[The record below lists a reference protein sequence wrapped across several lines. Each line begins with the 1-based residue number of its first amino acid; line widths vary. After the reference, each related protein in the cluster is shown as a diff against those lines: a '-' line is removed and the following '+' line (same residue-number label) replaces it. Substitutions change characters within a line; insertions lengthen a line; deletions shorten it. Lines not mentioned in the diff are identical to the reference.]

1 MFPHGCGVGDILKG
15 RNLFLHFKMSK
26 HLRRE
31 QMEQIRKLRKELII
45 SIISVI
51 VAAVA
56 LSSSTYAWYVANN
69 TVKAKTSTITATT
82 NGFILQI
89 TTSDKGGV
97 QHGGSQES
105 LTAFSKGEVLSPAST
120 DDILDNWYVCK
131 SWNGRGNVVSYYT
144 PDFSTG
150 TKPGNYK
157 ENNQDYFAYIKS
169 DYILYT
175 ITETGTADVY
185 LDASDGAP
193 IVVTA
198 DTGTGVST
206 VINSMRVAIT
216 TQKLDA
222 DGKTAIGPE
231 TLRVVYSPQNET
243 GIGNDE
249 AGLDGWSCIS
259 NVDGVNK
266 PIAASYPHIYAGN
279 YVDQNNKNWAITK
292 QRDSEYYTVPDNS
305 IPIKEKVGYDGVA
318 VHVYIWMEGTDA
330 DCVNGKSIEND
341 DSQYSVTVKFAG
353 VASGN

>member
-1 MFPHGCGVGDILKG
+1 
-15 RNLFLHFKMSK
+15 
-26 HLRRE
+26 
-31 QMEQIRKLRKELII
+31 MEQIRKLRKELII

-69 TVKAKTSTITATT
+69 TVKAKASTITATT

-120 DDILDNWYVCK
+120 DDILNNWYVCK
-131 SWNGRGNVVSYYT
+131 SWNERGNVVSYYM

-243 GIGNDE
+243 DIGNDE
-249 AGLDGWSCIS
+249 AGLVGWSCIS

-279 YVDQNNKNWAITK
+279 YVDQNNKNWVTTK
-292 QRDSEYYTVPDNS
+292 QGDSEYYTVPDNS

-330 DCVNGKSIEND
+330 DCVNGKSVEND

-353 VASGN
+353 VANGN

>member
-1 MFPHGCGVGDILKG
+1 
-15 RNLFLHFKMSK
+15 
-26 HLRRE
+26 
-31 QMEQIRKLRKELII
+31 MEQIRKLRKELIA
-45 SIISVI
+45 SIVSVI
-51 VAAVA
+51 IVAVA
-56 LSSSTYAWYVANN
+56 LSSSTYAWYVTNN
-69 TVKAKTSTITATT
+69 KVTAKTSTISATT

-89 TTSDKGGV
+89 TTPDKGV

-120 DDILDNWYVCK
+120 DDILNNWYVCK
-131 SWNGRGNVVSYYT
+131 SWNERGNVVSYYM

-231 TLRVVYSPQNET
+231 ILRVVYSPQNET

-249 AGLDGWSCIS
+249 AGLVGWSCIS

-279 YVDQNNKNWAITK
+279 YVDQNNKNWATTK
-292 QRDSEYYTVPDNS
+292 QGDSEYYTVPDNS

-330 DCVNGKSIEND
+330 DCVNGKSVEND
-341 DSQYSVTVKFAG
+341 DSRYSVTVKFAG
-353 VASGN
+353 VASEN

>member
-1 MFPHGCGVGDILKG
+1 
-15 RNLFLHFKMSK
+15 
-26 HLRRE
+26 
-31 QMEQIRKLRKELII
+31 MEQIRKLRKELII

-249 AGLDGWSCIS
+249 AGLVGWSCIS
-259 NVDGVNK
+259 NVDGANK

>member
-1 MFPHGCGVGDILKG
+1 
-15 RNLFLHFKMSK
+15 
-26 HLRRE
+26 
-31 QMEQIRKLRKELII
+31 MEQIRKLRKELII

-120 DDILDNWYVCK
+120 DDILNNWYVCK
-131 SWNGRGNVVSYYT
+131 SWNERGNVVSYYM
-144 PDFSTG
+144 PNFSTG

-249 AGLDGWSCIS
+249 AGLVGWSCIS
-259 NVDGVNK
+259 NVDGVNE

-279 YVDQNNKNWAITK
+279 YVDQNNKNWVTTK
-292 QRDSEYYTVPDNS
+292 QGDSEYYTGPDNS

-330 DCVNGKSIEND
+330 DCVNGKSVEND

>member
-1 MFPHGCGVGDILKG
+1 
-15 RNLFLHFKMSK
+15 
-26 HLRRE
+26 
-31 QMEQIRKLRKELII
+31 MEQIRKLRKELTI

-120 DDILDNWYVCK
+120 DDILNNWYVCK
-131 SWNGRGNVVSYYT
+131 SWNERGNVVSYYM

-249 AGLDGWSCIS
+249 AGLVGWSCIS

-279 YVDQNNKNWAITK
+279 YVDQNNKNWVTTK
-292 QRDSEYYTVPDNS
+292 QGDSEYYTVPDNS

-330 DCVNGKSIEND
+330 DCVNGKSVEND

>member
-1 MFPHGCGVGDILKG
+1 MK
-15 RNLFLHFKMSK
+15 
-26 HLRRE
+26 
-31 QMEQIRKLRKELII
+31 QIRKLRKELII

-120 DDILDNWYVCK
+120 DDILNNWYVCK